1 MLSRFLRFQKT
12 LNQIDNNEFNNIKK
26 KFSKGEDLDGIILLI
41 EKTLSKSPFNFQL
54 WNYYSACLR
63 AKNKFKEALIVS
75 RVEISIAL
83 QLNNHN
89 MYSEALKSYSKSKV
103 KIQENFTKQQKQF
116 LEGNI

>member
-1 MLSRFLRFQKT
+1 M
-12 LNQIDNNEFNNIKK
+12 
-26 KFSKGEDLDGIILLI
+26 I

-83 QLNNHN
+83 QLNNDK
-89 MYSEALKSYSKSKV
+89 MYNEALKSYSKSKI
-103 KIQENFTKQQKQF
+103 KTHKNFTKQQKEF
-116 LEGNI
+116 LKSII